1 MGRRFAMKI
10 FSFWRSLATYRVRIA
25 LNLKGLVPEEIIEV
39 NLMKGQQRQAEFRAV
54 NPMMAIPALVDGDG
68 PALFES
74 LAIIEYLDETHPNP
88 PLLPRDPRGR
98 ARVRGLAQIVA
109 CDSHPLIVPRVREY
123 LEHEFKLDEAA
134 RTKWC
139 QHWHTAALTALEAHL
154 AGPATGRYC
163 HGDTITLADI
173 CLASQAAGAKFF
185 NVDTARFPNCSRIA
199 NSLATIDAFAR
210 AHPLKQPGAPAA
222 A

>member
-1 MGRRFAMKI
+1 MKL

-25 LNLKGLVPEEIIEV
+25 LNLKGIVPDEVMDV
-39 NLMKGQQRQAEFRAV
+39 NLMKGAQREAAFRAV
-54 NPMMAIPALVDGDG
+54 NPMMALPALVDGDG

-88 PLLPRDPRGR
+88 PLLPADTKGR

-123 LEHEFKLDEAA
+123 LEHELKIDEPT

-139 QHWHTAALTALEAHL
+139 QHWHTAALTALEINL
-154 AGPATGRYC
+154 KDKATGKYA

-173 CLASQAAGAKFF
+173 CLASQAAGARFF
-185 NVDTARFPNCSRIA
+185 NVDTAPFPNFSRIT
-199 NSLATIDAFAR
+199 NELAKIDAFAR